1 MGAAY
6 PDFCGTDSHRLGT
19 VGPQLMAQQLRCIS
33 VALLHKLTFCFK
45 CVLRAMPE
53 SVEKVIRTD
62 SFDLGKNHLFAVSC
76 THRGQKNRGA
86 SSIRNEQAGFLRV
99 PN

>member
-1 MGAAY
+1 
-6 PDFCGTDSHRLGT
+6 
-19 VGPQLMAQQLRCIS
+19 
-33 VALLHKLTFCFK
+33 
-45 CVLRAMPE
+45 MPE